1 MMRRLLYIGL
11 ITACMLTACSDYL
24 EEHPKDRIP
33 EEQAY
38 EDATNLYL
46 NTVAVLY
53 NYIGGYED
61 SQGLQGTYRGL
72 YDLNTF
78 TTDEA
83 MIPTRGSDW
92 YDGGFW
98 QALFT
103 HDWASSSSIQATWEY
118 LYKVI
123 VLSNRSLEKL
133 EQHAHLLSAEQYEA
147 YTAEVRALRAMYYY
161 YLLDMYGRVPL
172 VLSSNTSMSDVKQ
185 SSRSEVFH
193 FVVNELQET
202 LYSLSFERSNYQG
215 DYYGRITMPVSCFLL
230 AKLFLNAEIYTDDNW
245 TDSVIPDVNQPIFN
259 IADDMKVN
267 AWEAVMHYCNMLEA
281 LGYQLENNFIDN
293 FSVHNESS
301 RENIFTIPMDPNLYI
316 NQMQNLFRSYHY
328 QHAAAYGFGG
338 ENGSS
343 ATLETLATFGYGTD
357 EEDMRFYWS
366 FYYGPVYD
374 LDGQEVILQSGAPLE
389 YQPTAIRLD
398 LSGSEYEQTAGAR
411 MKKYEVDKTA
421 PKDGKLMNNDIVLFR
436 YADVLLMKA
445 EAKVRNGEN
454 GDEEMNAVR
463 ERAGMNYRPATLEN
477 ILEER
482 KLELMWEGWRR
493 QDLVRFR
500 QFTRAYSDRP
510 MLENE
515 ESGYTTVFPIP
526 GDVVMQNPNITQN
539 YGY

>member
-230 AKLFLNAEIYTDDNW
+230 AKLFLNAEI
-245 TDSVIPDVNQPIFN
+245 
-259 IADDMKVN
+259 
-267 AWEAVMHYCNMLEA
+267 
-281 LGYQLENNFIDN
+281 
-293 FSVHNESS
+293 
-301 RENIFTIPMDPNLYI
+301 
-316 NQMQNLFRSYHY
+316 
-328 QHAAAYGFGG
+328 
-338 ENGSS
+338 
-343 ATLETLATFGYGTD
+343 
-357 EEDMRFYWS
+357 
-366 FYYGPVYD
+366 
-374 LDGQEVILQSGAPLE
+374 
-389 YQPTAIRLD
+389 
-398 LSGSEYEQTAGAR
+398 
-411 MKKYEVDKTA
+411 
-421 PKDGKLMNNDIVLFR
+421 
-436 YADVLLMKA
+436 
-445 EAKVRNGEN
+445 
-454 GDEEMNAVR
+454 
-463 ERAGMNYRPATLEN
+463 
-477 ILEER
+477 
-482 KLELMWEGWRR
+482 
-493 QDLVRFR
+493 
-500 QFTRAYSDRP
+500 
-510 MLENE
+510 
-515 ESGYTTVFPIP
+515 
-526 GDVVMQNPNITQN
+526 
-539 YGY
+539 

>member
-1 MMRRLLYIGL
+1 MMRRFIYIGL
-11 ITACMLTACSDYL
+11 ITACILTACSDYL

-53 NYIGGYED
+53 NYIGGHED

-123 VLSNRSLEKL
+123 VLSNRSLEQL
-133 EQHAHLLSAEQYEA
+133 EQHAHLLSAEQYES

-202 LYSLSFERSNYQG
+202 LYSLSLDHSNYQG
-215 DYYGRITMPVSCFLL
+215 DYYGRITFPVSCFLL
-230 AKLFLNAEIYTDDNW
+230 AKLFLNAEIYIDNNW
-245 TDSVIPDVNQPIFN
+245 TDNVIPDVNQPIFSVLE
-259 IADDMKVN
+259 DLKVN
-267 AWEAVMHYCNMLEA
+267 AWEAVVHYCNILEA
-281 LGYQLENNFIDN
+281 LGYQLEDYFPDN

-374 LDGQEVILQSGAPLE
+374 LDGQEGAKDRIDFKQSRIIRVAIGDLHPLLKKTLSAPGICGKCCSNYHNESASHANVL
-389 YQPTAIRLD
+389 RLPV
-398 LSGSEYEQTAGAR
+398 STKSH
-411 MKKYEVDKTA
+411 
-421 PKDGKLMNNDIVLFR
+421 
-436 YADVLLMKA
+436 
-445 EAKVRNGEN
+445 
-454 GDEEMNAVR
+454 
-463 ERAGMNYRPATLEN
+463 
-477 ILEER
+477 
-482 KLELMWEGWRR
+482 
-493 QDLVRFR
+493 
-500 QFTRAYSDRP
+500 
-510 MLENE
+510 
-515 ESGYTTVFPIP
+515 
-526 GDVVMQNPNITQN
+526 
-539 YGY
+539 